1 MAFFHGLLTAKAPIQ
16 ISNALGPR
24 PATSRSQ
31 LRQPDTN
38 KAVRAFRPRS
48 NLANWAV
55 VRQNSAVPERSKL
68 QPRKTGGFVGALIT
82 ALLGFALLNLNLP
95 IGKKLVHLS
104 YDLPFLVRPVEIPD
118 DVRMVYLNE
127 EAHHDLKQP
136 FNAPWDRNYHV
147 RLLEKLTTDHAR
159 AVIFDIVFSDA
170 DPKDATDQRLAEALG
185 KNGRVILAGD
195 YSPGGFDQGL
205 TMKLTRPADHFRKAA
220 AGWGI
225 SQLDHR
231 PDFEVRRHY
240 HGPMTT
246 DELTLSESWAA
257 ASLCGAAEAQVPDNR
272 PQERWVNYYGPPGSL
287 PGVGLHQ
294 AIASDGVPPG
304 YFSNK
309 VVFVGAYLSTYFS
322 GQRKDEFKSPW
333 SVVAKS
339 EGDSAFRLSFM
350 PGAEVHATTF
360 LNLLR
365 GDWLRRSPDIAE
377 LIGVLLLGLGFG
389 YGLVQ
394 VRPLFATLTALV
406 AMLLVTALACLTFVL
421 WHFWFP
427 WLVLIAQVFVAMNYA
442 VIFNSIQLYV
452 QKKLYEQ
459 TLALYVSPKLV
470 KRFAAN
476 PEKAQRF
483 LQPGAEKQTVTVVFT
498 DIANFTSISEGM
510 DSDDLCHHMNRY
522 FQQAVS
528 NCIHPTDGTVVKYIG
543 DAIFAFWN
551 APEAQP
557 DHALRA
563 CRAAL
568 NFQDQPVQYMNGKPL
583 FTRIGL
589 HTGEANVGNF
599 GSTERVDYTALG
611 ENINLASRMEGLNK
625 YLGTTVLATGDTV
638 AAVRDALVA
647 RFCGVFRLKG
657 FEKSVEVYEL
667 IDPLEK
673 AERTRAWRQAFAA
686 ALDHF
691 RKRDFATAETAFRHV
706 LELRPEDGP
715 TKFFLH
721 KLDEFRA
728 DPPPDGWKGEV
739 ELKEK

>member
-1 MAFFHGLLTAKAPIQ
+1 MPPVPA
-16 ISNALGPR
+16 R
-24 PATSRSQ
+24 P
-31 LRQPDTN
+31 
-38 KAVRAFRPRS
+38 KF
-48 NLANWAV
+48 
-55 VRQNSAVPERSKL
+55 
-68 QPRKTGGFVGALIT
+68 QPRQTGGLVGALIT
-82 ALLGFALLNLNLP
+82 ALLGFVLLNLNLP
-95 IGKKLVHLS
+95 IGKKPIHLS
-104 YDLPFLVRPVEIPD
+104 YDLPFLIRPVEIPD
-118 DVRMVYLNE
+118 DVRMVYLND
-127 EAHHDLKQP
+127 EAHHELKQP
-136 FNAPWDRNYHV
+136 YTAAWDRNYHV
-147 RLLEKLTTDHAR
+147 RLLEKLTADHAR

-170 DPKDATDQRLAEALG
+170 DPENATDRRLAEAIRN
-185 KNGRVILAGD
+185 NGRVILAGD
-195 YSPGGFDQGL
+195 DSPGGFAQVQA
-205 TMKLTRPADHFRKAA
+205 MKLTRPAELFRKAA

-225 SQLDHR
+225 SQLDNR

-240 HGPMTT
+240 HGPMSTA
-246 DELTLSESWAA
+246 ELTLGESWAA
-257 ASLCGAAEAQVPDNR
+257 ANLCGVVEAQDPANR
-272 PQERWVNYYGPPGSL
+272 PRERWVNYYGPPGSL

-294 AIASDGVPPG
+294 AILSDGVPLG

-309 VVFVGAYLSTYFS
+309 VVFVGAYLGTVYS
-322 GQRKDEFKSPW
+322 GERKDEFKSPW

-339 EGDSAFRLSFM
+339 GGDKAFRLSFM
-350 PGAEVHATTF
+350 PGAEVHATIF

-365 GDWLRRSPDIAE
+365 GDWLRRSPAIPE

-389 YGLVQ
+389 YGLVNL
-394 VRPLFATLTALV
+394 RPLFATLTALL
-406 AMLLVTALACLTFVL
+406 AMLLVTALACFTFMQ

-427 WLVLIAQVFVAMNYA
+427 WLVLVVQVFVAMNYA

-459 TLALYVSPKLV
+459 TLSLYISPKLV
-470 KRFAAN
+470 KRFAAD

-483 LQPGAEKQTVTVVFT
+483 LRPGAEKQTVTVVFT

-528 NCIHPTDGTVVKYIG
+528 NCIHSTDGTVVKYIG

-551 APEAQP
+551 APEAQV

-568 NFQDQPVQYMNGKPL
+568 SFRDQPVQEMNGRPL
-583 FTRIGL
+583 ITRIGL
-589 HTGEANVGNF
+589 HTGVANVGNF

-625 YLGTTVLATGDTV
+625 YLGTTVLATGDTM
-638 AAVRDALVA
+638 AAARDRIVA

-667 IDPLEK
+667 VDPTEN
-673 AERTRAWRQAFAA
+673 ADQSRAWRQAFDA
-686 ALDHF
+686 ALEHF
-691 RKRDFATAETAFRHV
+691 RKSDFASAEIAFRRV
-706 LELRPEDGP
+706 LELRPDDGP

-721 KLDEFRA
+721 KLEEFRA
-728 DPPPDGWKGEV
+728 EPPPEGWKGEV